1 VKILLAWSSGKDSAY
16 ALHVLRQQRELE
28 VAGLVT
34 TLDAAAGRVAV
45 HSVRESLLDAQAEAA
60 GLPLWKVPLPWPCSN
75 AQYEEALGT
84 ALTSAKAQ
92 GIRGVAFGDLF
103 LEDIRAWRE
112 AQMARA
118 GLTPI
123 FPLWGRPTRA
133 LAEEMIESGLRA
145 VVICVDCKRL
155 PAQFAG
161 RAFDH
166 AFLADLPVETDA
178 CGERGE
184 FHTFAWA
191 GPMLRASIHV
201 RPGELSELNGFAYS
215 DLQPV

>member
-28 VAGLVT
+28 VAGLVP

-75 AQYEEALGT
+75 EQYEEALGT

-166 AFLADLPVETDA
+166 AFLADLPAETDA

-191 GPMLRASIHV
+191 GPMLRAPIPV

>member
-16 ALHVLRQQRELE
+16 ALHLLRQQSELE

-34 TLDAAAGRVAV
+34 TLDAAAGRVAM
-45 HSVRESLLDAQAEAA
+45 HSVREMLLDAQADVA

-75 AQYEEALGT
+75 ARYEEALGA
-84 ALTSAKAQ
+84 ALASAKAQ

-118 GLTPI
+118 GLTPL

-133 LAEEMIESGLRA
+133 LAEEMIASGLRA
-145 VVICVDCKRL
+145 VVVCVDCKQL
-155 PAQFAG
+155 PARFAG
-161 RAFDH
+161 RAFDRS
-166 AFLADLPVETDA
+166 FLADLPPETDA

-184 FHTFAWA
+184 FHTFSWA
-191 GPMLRASIHV
+191 GPMLRAPIPV
-201 RPGELSELNGFAYS
+201 RVGELTEVDGFAYA
-215 DLQPV
+215 DLQPA